1 MGGVA
6 NTGRGGA
13 RRGGLSLSPLGAQGA
28 GPGPVAIPDPGAE
41 ALETTRGDAGEGKE
55 AAAAQMR
62 VLRFLSQRG
71 LEKPR
76 RAWTTVQLRT
86 SLGILVPLQ
95 RALK

>member
-41 ALETTRGDAGEGKE
+41 ALETRRGRRWGGEGGGGCADE
-55 AAAAQMR
+55 
-62 VLRFLSQRG
+62 G
-71 LEKPR
+71 LE
-76 RAWTTVQLRT
+76 
-86 SLGILVPLQ
+86 VPESE
-95 RALK
+95 RP